1 MVLYHAQTM
10 KEMRIDKV
18 IEQSYNEDSQEY
30 KMLCDVYKEIIGFE
44 REHDKDEFDKEL
56 LKTLAKEAEQ
66 AEKETI
72 AQIEQTIKTCYLK
85 GASAY
90 VSFGGYMINPKDFLC
105 SSHRW
110 IQHTVQQ
117 KINKEKEN
125 KTNGKNQF
133 KCNQE

>member
-1 MVLYHAQTM
+1 MNVSFKITMSMVLYHAQTM

-90 VSFGGYMINPKDFLC
+90 VSFGGYMINPKDFC
-105 SSHRW
+105 AVRIDGFN
-110 IQHTVQQ
+110 IQF
-117 KINKEKEN
+117 NKK
-125 KTNGKNQF
+125 
-133 KCNQE
+133 